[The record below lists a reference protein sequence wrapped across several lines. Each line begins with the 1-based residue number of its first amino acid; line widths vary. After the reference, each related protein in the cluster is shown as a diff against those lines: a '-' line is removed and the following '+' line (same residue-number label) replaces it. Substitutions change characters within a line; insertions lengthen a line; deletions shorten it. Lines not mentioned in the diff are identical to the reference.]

1 MGVSCFLA
9 NRFHSYLYD
18 VHRRCRLLSSFSFMT
33 KSRLASCDGRLL
45 HALSDESVET
55 YTSRV
60 FQAAVSNLP
69 RGSAVIPP
77 SAEETDGW
85 AESMGGAGS
94 ERGCGSGG
102 EGEGREGR
110 RGEGE
115 TASSEAT
122 EVFNH
127 TNCLPPSPAGSGG
140 SGDGV
145 KVTPDPE
152 TWLRQ
157 VHLEYFIPPPGY
169 FIPPPGYFIPPRLFY
184 PTPRIFY
191 PTQYILSHPRDILS
205 HPVYFIPP
213 PGYFI
218 PPSIFYPTPGIF
230 YPTQYILSHPQDILS
245 HPVYFIPPPGYFIPP
260 SIFYPTPRI
269 FYPTPRIFY
278 PTPGIFYF
286 YLSLSLSLVSSLF
299 HLTVSISRWSPAP
312 SLSAAVTWQ
321 PVKITSSSSPRGRRT
336 SRHHHPVPH
345 GFCEICK
352 NNFSKNF
359 FCKLVFFFG
368 KTSGLPI
375 IL

>member
-1 MGVSCFLA
+1 MRQKNFGNFIIVYFFGLCLGSESDSRSRSLVGVSCFLA

-33 KSRLASCDGRLL
+33 KSRLASCDGWLL

-102 EGEGREGR
+102 EGEGREGG
-110 RGEGE
+110 RGES
-115 TASSEAT
+115 AAVSSEAT

-140 SGDGV
+140 SGDEV

-157 VHLEYFIPPPGY
+157 VHLEYFIPPS
-169 FIPPPGYFIPPRLFY
+169 IFY

-218 PPSIFYPTPGIF
+218 
-230 YPTQYILSHPQDILS
+230 
-245 HPVYFIPPPGYFIPP
+245 FI
-260 SIFYPTPRI
+260 S
-269 FYPTPRIFY
+269 
-278 PTPGIFYF
+278 
-286 YLSLSLSLVSSLF
+286 LSLSLSGPQPIPPHSLDLTLVSSSKFIGCCYLA
-299 HLTVSISRWSPAP
+299 TSQDYIIVVTKGEADQPSP
-312 SLSAAVTWQ
+312 
-321 PVKITSSSSPRGRRT
+321 SSSASW
-336 SRHHHPVPH
+336 
-345 GFCEICK
+345 
-352 NNFSKNF
+352 
-359 FCKLVFFFG
+359 L
-368 KTSGLPI
+368 L
-375 IL
+375 